1 MLSIRDSIQ
10 TQGHLQTK
18 NKTKGMKK
26 KKDISFK
33 CAVEN
38 WRNFPCCSL
47 NVSADGVY
55 ISATVMAIFQGRAWK
70 DPLQIPGLVYLGS
83 HNKDLESQVLVLGN
97 FMSRG

>member
-33 CAVEN
+33 
-38 WRNFPCCSL
+38 WTS
-47 NVSADGVY
+47 
-55 ISATVMAIFQGRAWK
+55 K
-70 DPLQIPGLVYLGS
+70 
-83 HNKDLESQVLVLGN
+83 ESWSSNTHVRQNRL
-97 FMSRG
+97 